1 MITRDSYKTI
11 NIYGLWR
18 RVNRCS
24 ARVFLCEEGEGG
36 GGEGGGGTLYI
47 PGGEISLANL
57 TLGGQGRRNLII
69 DNTSTHLGFN

>member
-1 MITRDSYKTI
+1 MLIVAPLEYSF
-11 NIYGLWR
+11 
-18 RVNRCS
+18 
-24 ARVFLCEEGEGG
+24 ARGG
-36 GGEGGGGTLYI
+36 GGGGGGGTLYI